1 MCYLSA
7 RLFLARWGR
16 AGNQGAPHRRARL
29 HPGPNRGLEQACR
42 LVRADRR
49 PGANRTQGR
58 LSVSCPK
65 TMKACVVQEKRC
77 FLAQNAVFVLAGC

>member
-1 MCYLSA
+1 MCCLSA
-7 RLFLARWGR
+7 GLFPARWGR

-29 HPGPNRGLEQACR
+29 HPGPNGGLEQACQ

-49 PGANRTQGR
+49 PGANLPQGR
-58 LSVSCPK
+58 LSASCLK